1 MTETSGSQDEGTGSR
16 RGRRPIRPAPE
27 SGPVALLAHRLW
39 QLKEEAGDPSFADMA
54 SRLGAAASKS
64 SLAAAARGSTLPSWE
79 TTWEFVRV
87 LAVDRLGR
95 DPEEVRREWRAHW
108 QRAANT
114 SDSQNETFMEPH
126 PPTGPQDHPSPGEP
140 LTNEPASGD
149 AASSRPAS
157 GHPASA
163 EPTSGPTVSGQ
174 PVSGHTA
181 SGPAAPTQ
189 PTSTQPTS
197 SQSSSAESAGRLTSV
212 RRLTVLAAMSGVIG
226 VSAALLV
233 WLVPIMGEDEPRPS
247 PTPSAAQH
255 STPHDDSVFERD
267 VTYPDG
273 TLVTRGS
280 SFDKTWRIRNAGTI
294 HWEGRYLTRMNDTP
308 CQAPKRVGIGPV
320 PPGESVDITVRVRAA
335 DDPGRCKIYW
345 KMTDADGTP
354 LLAGKKP
361 IFLDVTVN

>member
-1 MTETSGSQDEGTGSR
+1 MAETSGSQDEGTGSR

-87 LAVDRLGR
+87 LAVDQLGQ

-108 QRAANT
+108 QRAANA
-114 SDSQNETFMEPH
+114 SDSENETSMEPH
-126 PPTGPQDHPSPGEP
+126 PPAGSQARPPS
-140 LTNEPASGD
+140 NEPAPGQ
-149 AASSRPAS
+149 
-157 GHPASA
+157 PASA
-163 EPTSGPTVSGQ
+163 EPTSG
-174 PVSGHTA
+174 
-181 SGPAAPTQ
+181 Q
-189 PTSTQPTS
+189 PTSVQPS
-197 SQSSSAESAGRLTSV
+197 SGQAASAESGVRLTSV
-212 RRLTVLAAMSGVIG
+212 RRLTLLATVSGVVG
-226 VSAALLV
+226 VGAALLA
-233 WLVPIMGEDEPRPS
+233 WLVPIRGESEPSAS
-247 PTPSAAQH
+247 PTPSTTLH
-255 STPHDDSVFERD
+255 TTPHDNSVFERD

-273 TLVTRGS
+273 TLVDRGS
-280 SFDKTWRIRNAGTI
+280 SFDKTWRIRNAGTVP
-294 HWEGRYLTRMNDTP
+294 WEGRYLTRMNDTP
-308 CQAPKRVGIGPV
+308 CQAPKRVEIRPV
-320 PPGESVDITVRVRAA
+320 RPGESVDITVRVRAA
-335 DDPGRCKIYW
+335 DDPGQCKIFW